1 MIVGVGNELELT
13 AGSAV
18 AGGSCLARHEGK
30 VVLIQGALPGEKV
43 RARILKETK
52 SLIEAQ
58 AIEILEAHPRRRT
71 PPCRYASDCG
81 GCDFQYAERD
91 LQLEMKRSIVA
102 DAFRR
107 IAHVD
112 VGEMLEGPTATV
124 PEFGARTRIRL
135 SYDSMGRPGLLRRAS
150 HDVVAIEECLLM
162 APPFRESVLPW
173 MRTLPPWQRA
183 SARMDGT
190 GSAVVLFESSDAAR
204 GKEHRRLARMT
215 KEMERPAAIR
225 GVVADGIPLA
235 GTRELVYEICGK
247 KLAVD
252 AGSFFQGSVAG
263 AEELVR
269 VVNDVIGAHRSG
281 QLLDLYAGAGLFAV
295 CCGEGFEH
303 VVASDGDDSAVRH
316 LRENLQ
322 RNGIEGEA
330 RAEQTQVTLRKAE
343 RFADETV
350 ILDPPR
356 AGMEKVAREA
366 LVARGPA
373 RIISVSCD
381 PATGARDVA
390 HLIAAG
396 WTLKRI
402 AVLDLFPATAH
413 VETVS
418 LLERAASES

>member
-13 AGSAV
+13 AGNAV

-30 VVLIQGALPGEKV
+30 IVLIQGALPGEKV

-58 AIEILEAHPRRRT
+58 AMAILEANPRRRT
-71 PPCRYASDCG
+71 PPCPYASDCG
-81 GCDFQYAERD
+81 GCDFQHAERD
-91 LQLEMKRSIVA
+91 LQLEMKRSIVV

-112 VGEMLEGPTATV
+112 VGEMLEGPSATV

-150 HDVVAIEECLLM
+150 HDVVAIEDCLLM
-162 APPFRESVLPW
+162 APAFRESVLPW
-173 MRTLPPWQRA
+173 MRTLPPWQKA
-183 SARMDGT
+183 SARMDHT
-190 GSAVVLFESSDAAR
+190 GSAVVLFESSDVPR

-215 KEMERPAAIR
+215 KETERPAAIR
-225 GVVADGIPLA
+225 GVGADGIPLA
-235 GTRELVYEICGK
+235 GTRELVYEVCGK
-247 KLAVD
+247 KLDVD

-263 AEELVR
+263 AEELAR
-269 VVNDVIGAHRSG
+269 VANDMIGTNRSG

-303 VVASDGDDSAVRH
+303 VVASDADDSAVRY

-330 RAEQTQVTLRKAE
+330 RAEQAQVTLRKTE
-343 RFADETV
+343 RFAAETV

-356 AGMEKVAREA
+356 AGMEKVVREA

-373 RIISVSCD
+373 RILSVSCD

-390 HLIAAG
+390 HLVAAG
-396 WTLKRI
+396 WTLQRL

-418 LLERAASES
+418 LLERAPLES